1 MYSLNKIKFIL
12 IKITLSMEE
21 QFQHLNL
28 NLNSQEKELFL
39 SEEKFLEHF
48 NKPLN
53 TSKQELPNILKITY
67 SPEVTL
73 NEAFFLEHPNK
84 RKPIIK
90 SPQDYRYVNKEKIID
105 YFYNVL
111 ILQREK
117 YLKDIYKAYFKY
129 EHPDNLNWE
138 KEVKINDESISTQ
151 KNDKSKTLI
160 RNIFYLNLLYTTTL
174 TNSAKPKVSFWQS
187 LLNLFNHYKLED
199 RFFAPSCVEQYIKEK
214 KSMSPYEV
222 NFKTLFYL
230 FQQYQPKASILNP
243 YTIHYI
249 LTKELNLEE
258 NFNFFTPVLSWG
270 SYLVAFMETNGAN
283 YVGVDVM
290 PSVCKK
296 VKMLSDWYS
305 RKNTDIILSP
315 SEKLLK
321 NKNFL
326 KKYTNFFHVVM
337 VCPPYWKMEEYHEG
351 EQSTDTYKT
360 YETWLTEYWENTV
373 KLCKIVLK
381 QNGYFCYIANDYSDL
396 KKNEY
401 FLTKDFQT
409 ITMKYFTL
417 FKQYKLVNRVSPE
430 RINKKDRTEKLFIMK
445 NN

>member
-1 MYSLNKIKFIL
+1 
-12 IKITLSMEE
+12 MEDH
-21 QFQHLNL
+21 FKSLNL
-28 NLNSQEKELFL
+28 NNKETLFL
-39 SEEKFLEHF
+39 TEQQFLQHF
-48 NKPLN
+48 DKPLKI
-53 TSKQELPNILKITY
+53 TKEDLPNILKITY

-73 NEAFFLEHPNK
+73 KEAFLLEHPNK

-111 ILQREK
+111 VLQRDK
-117 YLKDIYKAYFKY
+117 YLKDIYKAYLQY
-129 EHPDNLNWE
+129 EHPENLNWE
-138 KEVKINDESISTQ
+138 KEIKINDDAISTQ

-160 RNIFYLNLLYTTTL
+160 RNIFYLNLLHTTTL

-199 RFFAPSCVEQYIKEK
+199 RFFAPSCVQQYTNDK
-214 KSMSPYEV
+214 KSIPPYEV

-249 LTKELNLEE
+249 LTKELKLQE
-258 NFNFFTPVLSWG
+258 NFNFFTPVLSWC

-290 PSVCKK
+290 PSVCSKAQ
-296 VKMLSDWYS
+296 MLSNWYS
-305 RKNTDIILSP
+305 RKNTEIILSP
-315 SEKLLK
+315 SEKLLQDK
-321 NKNFL
+321 EFL
-326 KKYTNFFHVVM
+326 KKYTDFFHVVM

-360 YETWLTEYWENTV
+360 YEEWLTMYWENTV

-381 QNGYFCYIANDYSDL
+381 KTGYFCYIANDYSDL
-396 KKNEY
+396 KKTEY
-401 FLTKDFQT
+401 CLTRDFQT
-409 ITMKYFTL
+409 ITTKYFSL
-417 FKQYKLVNRVSPE
+417 YKEYKLVNRVSPE

-445 NN
+445 QN